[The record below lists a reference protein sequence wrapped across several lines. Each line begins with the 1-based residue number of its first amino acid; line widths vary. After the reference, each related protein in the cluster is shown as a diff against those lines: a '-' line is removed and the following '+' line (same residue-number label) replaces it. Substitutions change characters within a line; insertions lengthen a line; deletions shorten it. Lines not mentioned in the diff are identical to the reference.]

1 MNRMNS
7 LSHSLGSSYDSV
19 PRSVDENAA
28 PRLLEVASLQQ
39 RATVGGLTHQTTQ
52 SLVGLSTM
60 LPICLRLTRTTFR

>member
-28 PRLLEVASLQQ
+28 PRLLEVASLQK
-39 RATVGGLTHQTTQ
+39 RAAVGGLAHQTTQ
-52 SLVGLSTM
+52 SLVGLSTV
-60 LPICLRLTRTTFR
+60 LLVCLRSTRTAFR